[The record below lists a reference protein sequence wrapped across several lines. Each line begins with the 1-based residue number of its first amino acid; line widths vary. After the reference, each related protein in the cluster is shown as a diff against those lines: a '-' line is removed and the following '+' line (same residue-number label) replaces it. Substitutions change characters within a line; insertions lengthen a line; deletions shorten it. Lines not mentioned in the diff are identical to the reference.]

1 MTGLA
6 DHGFVASRP
15 RVGDWVVMS
24 ERTPL
29 PLVFDEPRGRKKP
42 PRHLADLSAAERK
55 TLLSE
60 AGPVSYT
67 HLTLPT
73 KA

>member
-6 DHGFVASRP
+6 ERGFVASSP
-15 RVGDWVVMS
+15 RVGDWTVMS

-55 TLLSE
+55 LSTVTGRRNLLEGS
-60 AGPVSYT
+60 A
-67 HLTLPT
+67 
-73 KA
+73 